1 MKNAPCI
8 SFIRIHQTIN
18 SMVLEVLKATKCWVS
33 RLDIMFSTISF
44 SKVMTERNDFDIN
57 IQNLLSTNV
66 FKKELLTFITPDL
79 LQNLLM
85 ISMILKNW
93 KELKRLR
100 FGRNYLGD
108 RRFRYNFQ
116 GCVFPIFTVIRILT
130 HQPYSSSTTQI
141 IAVQEKP
148 AFK

>member
-1 MKNAPCI
+1 MRNTRCI
-8 SFIRIHQTIN
+8 SFTRIHQTIN
-18 SMVLEVLKATKCWVS
+18 SMLLEVLKATKCWIS
-33 RLDIMFSTISF
+33 RLDIVFSTISF
-44 SKVMTERNDFDIN
+44 FKVITERNDFDIN

-108 RRFRYNFQ
+108 HRYNFQ
-116 GCVFPIFTVIRILT
+116 GCVFPMFTVIRILT

-148 AFK
+148 TFK